1 MKKYVILL
9 LTAMLF
15 LTAATTVEAKGWQLG
30 RFLSQA
36 SIKGERK
43 EIKEATTSSKVKESI
58 WEGLRRSFPFIL
70 PAGVNQATISS
81 IGGTTLPTT
90 IIVNKESKNITLSI
104 TEKTI
109 ILRKFGGKSS
119 LSELHIGDIVT
130 ARGTWVDETK
140 AVLDTR
146 VLRDLSIQKRHGTF
160 WGKIKSINVEAKT
173 FALETAGRGDQQVFV
188 DGTTKIVSR
197 NQKVLTFTD
206 LIVGH
211 RVRVTGLWD
220 STLKTI
226 SEVKTIKDWT
236 LSPKPTLTPTP
247 TPI

>member
-1 MKKYVILL
+1 MKKYAILLFLL

-36 SIKGERK
+36 GIKEERK
-43 EIKEATTSSKVKESI
+43 EIKEATASSKVKESI

-70 PAGVNQATISS
+70 PAGINRLEITKIS
-81 IGGTTLPTT
+81 TPALPTEIT
-90 IIVNKESKNITLSI
+90 VVKGDQSIILKISD
-104 TEKTI
+104 KTT

-119 LSELHIGDIVT
+119 LTELHVGDIVT

-160 WGKIKSINVEAKT
+160 WGKIKSISGVT
-173 FALETAGRGDQQVFV
+173 FVLETSGRGDQTVQP
-188 DGTTKIVSR
+188 DDNTKIINRKEVKVSFSDL
-197 NQKVLTFTD
+197 KVGD
-206 LIVGH
+206 

-220 STLKTI
+220 LTLKTI

-247 TPI
+247 I